1 MSGLANLRPTC
12 RRMGLSMIHA
22 ITLEAISAKGRMH
35 MSELAE
41 QAEISTAAATGIVD
55 AMEIRRLVL
64 RHRCPIDRRKVW
76 VEMTP
81 RGREVL
87 DQIQASI
94 GPEAGSDGADELA
107 EEGLLAG

>member
-22 ITLEAISAKGRMH
+22 ITLEAISTKGRIY
-35 MSELAE
+35 MSKLAE
-41 QAEISTAAATGIVD
+41 QTEISTAAATGIVD
-55 AMEIRRLVL
+55 AMEIRLLVL

-81 RGREVL
+81 KGHEML
-87 DQIQASI
+87 ETILTAI
-94 GPEAGSDGADELA
+94 GPEGVSDGADEMA